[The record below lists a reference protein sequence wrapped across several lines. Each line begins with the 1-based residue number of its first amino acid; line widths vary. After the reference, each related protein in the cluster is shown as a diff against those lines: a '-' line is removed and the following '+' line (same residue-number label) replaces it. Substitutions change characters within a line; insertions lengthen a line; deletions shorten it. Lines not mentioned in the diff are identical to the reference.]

1 MIVRRVLSEVGGSLL
16 ATKRDEE
23 RGLPMAGLAARRRG
37 RGELEAEVM
46 AVLWASA
53 EPLSPAGVQAV
64 LGSALAYNTV
74 QTILIRLLEKG
85 LVLRGPA
92 DRGRG
97 HAYWPAQDAATAAAD
112 RMRAALDGRP
122 DRRAVLQQFAAGL
135 GEDDADTLRALLE
148 EREP

>member
-1 MIVRRVLSEVGGSLL
+1 M
-16 ATKRDEE
+16 TEE
-23 RGLPMAGLAARRRG
+23 AGRRRA
-37 RGELEAEVM
+37 RGELESEVM
-46 AVLWASA
+46 AALWAA
-53 EPLSPAGVQAV
+53 DEPLTPAGVQST
-64 LGSALAYNTV
+64 LGGGLAYNTI

-97 HAYWPAQDAATAAAD
+97 HVYWPARDAATMAAD
-112 RMRAALDGRP
+112 RMRVALDERH

-135 GEDDADTLRALLE
+135 GEDDAETLRALLA